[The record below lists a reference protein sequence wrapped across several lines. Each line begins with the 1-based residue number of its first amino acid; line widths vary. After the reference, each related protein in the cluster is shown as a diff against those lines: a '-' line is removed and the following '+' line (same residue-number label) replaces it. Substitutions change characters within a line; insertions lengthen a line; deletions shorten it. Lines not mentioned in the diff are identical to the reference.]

1 MGRWQPEGLTEG
13 YLPRQKQGRNVT
25 RARALRQDMTLP
37 EVLLWRE
44 LRKEPLGVKFRRQH
58 PVGPYVL
65 DFYCPQAKLAIEVDG
80 IAHDMGERPG
90 RDEARTVWLR
100 EQGIDLLRIPAS
112 DVLTSVE
119 RVADSIVGAC
129 RKVE

>member
-1 MGRWQPEGLTEG
+1 
-13 YLPRQKQGRNVT
+13 LPRQKQDRNVSK
-25 RARALRQDMTLP
+25 ARALRQDMTLP

-58 PVGPYVL
+58 PLGPYVL

-80 IAHDMGERPG
+80 IAHDMGDRPA
-90 RDEARTVWLR
+90 RDETRMVWLQER
-100 EQGIDLLRIPAS
+100 EIGLMRIPAS
-112 DVLTSVE
+112 DVLKSVE
-119 RVADSIVGAC
+119 QVAEAIVAAC